1 MALTENYVC
10 EDCGA
15 TAESRTTDTCD
26 NCVLKF
32 YFDNPSASDFGD
44 WREPDKSGM
53 TDEAWAQTAQLAE
66 QVGYRQGAEEVLN
79 ALVEFVG
86 QGGRIDLTTVEKW
99 VSTYEWMNNGKEQ
112 N

>member
-1 MALTENYVC
+1 MALTDNYEC

-15 TAESRTTDTCD
+15 THESVTTDTCD

-32 YFDNPSASDFGD
+32 YFDNPNASSFAD
-44 WREPDKSGM
+44 WREPEKSGLG
-53 TDEAWAQTAQLAE
+53 DEGWAQVAQLAE
-66 QVGYRQGAEEVLN
+66 QTSYRQGVQEVLT
-79 ALVEFVG
+79 ALAEFVG
-86 QGGRIDLTTVEKW
+86 QGGKIDLTTVEKW